1 MREIGESEEMK
12 REFELKA
19 LRSQMNPHFL
29 YNTLSVI
36 NWKAMERGAD
46 DICEVVQLLSTFYRT
61 ALNHGSDMI
70 SVENELKNV
79 CSYIQLQQ
87 IMHDKK
93 IEVRYSVNPDLKKL
107 QIPCFI
113 LQPVVENTFLHGIDA
128 EENRD
133 GCIEISCQKE
143 SEKLVFAVKDNGC
156 GMTEK
161 QIEKILTTHSNGYGL
176 KNIHERIQLYYGKA
190 YGIKINSAPH
200 VGTEV
205 TLVLPI
211 DDKKCLFA
219 QNTKKQT

>member
-1 MREIGESEEMK
+1 M
-12 REFELKA
+12 
-19 LRSQMNPHFL
+19 
-29 YNTLSVI
+29 
-36 NWKAMERGAD
+36 
-46 DICEVVQLLSTFYRT
+46 
-61 ALNHGSDMI
+61 
-70 SVENELKNV
+70 
-79 CSYIQLQQ
+79 
-87 IMHDKK
+87 
-93 IEVRYSVNPDLKKL
+93 
-107 QIPCFI
+107 
-113 LQPVVENTFLHGIDA
+113 QPVVENAFLHGIDA

-205 TLVLPI
+205 TLVLTI